1 MKKVEI
7 TPSDLSPDSSIK
19 ISGSKSE
26 SNRVLILNS
35 IFKNIKIGNLSD
47 SDDSVVLKNALE
59 NLNKN
64 IDIHH
69 AGTAMRFLTAYL
81 STLDGGKFILTGS
94 KRMKERPIGIL
105 VDALK
110 NLGFNINYLKKK
122 GYPPLEINGTKSE
135 KSTIKLKSDISSQF
149 ISALIL
155 IGPTFKNGLTIELD
169 GEIISKPYI
178 NLTLNVLKRMGI
190 GYSFRKNIIK
200 IDNVKEINPIKY
212 LIESDWSS
220 SSYFYSIVALDKK
233 INIKLSNFFKESFQ
247 GDSFIEKIFIK
258 LGVKT
263 EFLNQNEILLSPIDD
278 YERPSSLSFNLID
291 NPDLAQT
298 VAVTCLALKIQVKI
312 TGLQTLKI
320 KETDRILALYNEMS
334 KLGAKIIFDDAS
346 IEIIPPV
353 NFNKNIEIFTYDDHR
368 MALSFAPLGLI
379 TPLIINDP
387 DVVTKSFPSY
397 WNDLLQLNFNLKFKN

>member
-35 IFKNIKIGNLSD
+35 IFKNIKISNLSD
-47 SDDSVVLKNALE
+47 SDDTVVLKNALE
-59 NLNKN
+59 NLHKS

-135 KSTIKLKSDISSQF
+135 KSIIKLKSDISSQF

-220 SSYFYSIVALDKK
+220 SSYFYSIVAIDKK

-247 GDSFIEKIFIK
+247 GDSFIEKIFVK

-320 KETDRILALYNEMS
+320 KETDRILALYNELS
-334 KLGAKIIFDDAS
+334 KLGAKIIFDDTS

-353 NFNKNIEIFTYDDHR
+353 NLNKNIEIFTYDDHR

>member
-35 IFKNIKIGNLSD
+35 IFKNIKISNLSD
-47 SDDSVVLKNALE
+47 SDDTVVLKNALE
-59 NLNKN
+59 NLHKS

-135 KSTIKLKSDISSQF
+135 KSIIKLKSDISSQF

-220 SSYFYSIVALDKK
+220 SSYFYSIVAIDKK

-263 EFLNQNEILLSPIDD
+263 EFLNQNEILLSPIND
-278 YERPSSLSFNLID
+278 YKKPSRLSFNLID

-298 VAVTCLALKIQVKI
+298 IAVTCLALKIQVKI

-320 KETDRILALYNEMS
+320 KETDRILALYNELS
-334 KLGAKIIFDDAS
+334 KLGAKIIFDDTS
-346 IEIIPPV
+346 IEIIPPF
-353 NFNKNIEIFTYDDHR
+353 NLNKNIEIFTYDDHR

-379 TPLIINDP
+379 TPLIISDP

>member
-1 MKKVEI
+1 MKKIEI

-135 KSTIKLKSDISSQF
+135 KSIIKLKSDISSQF

-220 SSYFYSIVALDKK
+220 SSYFYSIVAIDKK
-233 INIKLSNFFKESFQ
+233 IKIKLNNFFKESFQ

-263 EFLNQNEILLSPIDD
+263 EFLNQNEILLSPINDFKK
-278 YERPSSLSFNLID
+278 PSSLSFNLID

-320 KETDRILALYNEMS
+320 KETDRILALYNELS
-334 KLGAKIIFDDAS
+334 KLGAKIIFDDTS
-346 IEIIPPV
+346 IEIIPPI
-353 NFNKNIEIFTYDDHR
+353 NLNKNIEIFTYDDHR

>member
-35 IFKNIKIGNLSD
+35 IFKNIKISNLSD
-47 SDDSVVLKNALE
+47 SDDTVVLKNALE
-59 NLNKN
+59 NLHKS

-135 KSTIKLKSDISSQF
+135 KSIIKLKSDISSQF

-200 IDNVKEINPIKY
+200 IDNVKEINPIEY

-220 SSYFYSIVALDKK
+220 SSYFYSIVAIDKK

-247 GDSFIEKIFIK
+247 GDSFIEKIFVK

-263 EFLNQNEILLSPIDD
+263 EFLNQNEILLSPINDFKK
-278 YERPSSLSFNLID
+278 PSSLSFNLID

-320 KETDRILALYNEMS
+320 KETDRILALYNELS
-334 KLGAKIIFDDAS
+334 KLGAKIIFDDTS

-353 NFNKNIEIFTYDDHR
+353 NLNKNIEIFTYDDHR

>member
-35 IFKNIKIGNLSD
+35 IFKNIKISNLSD
-47 SDDSVVLKNALE
+47 SDDTVVLKNALE
-59 NLNKN
+59 NLHKS

-122 GYPPLEINGTKSE
+122 GYPPLEIIGTKSE
-135 KSTIKLKSDISSQF
+135 KSIIKLKSDISSQF

-200 IDNVKEINPIKY
+200 IDNVKEINPTKY

-220 SSYFYSIVALDKK
+220 SSYFYSIVAIDKK

-247 GDSFIEKIFIK
+247 GDSFIEKIFVK

-320 KETDRILALYNEMS
+320 KETDRILALHNELS

-387 DVVTKSFPSY
+387 DVVTKSFRSY

>member
-7 TPSDLSPDSSIK
+7 TPSDLSPVSSIK

-35 IFKNIKIGNLSD
+35 IFKNIKISNLSD
-47 SDDSVVLKNALE
+47 SDDTVVLKNALE
-59 NLNKN
+59 NLHKS

-135 KSTIKLKSDISSQF
+135 KSIIKLKSDISSQF

-220 SSYFYSIVALDKK
+220 SSYFYSIVAIDKK

-263 EFLNQNEILLSPIDD
+263 EFLNQTEILLSPINDFKK
-278 YERPSSLSFNLID
+278 PSSLSFNLID

-320 KETDRILALYNEMS
+320 KETDRILALYNELS
-334 KLGAKIIFDDAS
+334 KLGAKIIFDDTS

-353 NFNKNIEIFTYDDHR
+353 NLNKNIEIFTYDDHR

-387 DVVTKSFPSY
+387 DVVTKSFRSY

>member
-35 IFKNIKIGNLSD
+35 IFKNIKISNLSD
-47 SDDSVVLKNALE
+47 SDDTVVLKNALE
-59 NLNKN
+59 NLHKS

-135 KSTIKLKSDISSQF
+135 KSIIKLKSDISSQF

-200 IDNVKEINPIKY
+200 IDNVKEINPIEY

-220 SSYFYSIVALDKK
+220 SSYFYSIVAIDKK

-263 EFLNQNEILLSPIDD
+263 EFLNQTEILLSPINDFKK
-278 YERPSSLSFNLID
+278 PSSLSFNLID

-334 KLGAKIIFDDAS
+334 KLGAKIIFDDSS

-353 NFNKNIEIFTYDDHR
+353 NLNKNIEIFTYDDHR

-387 DVVTKSFPSY
+387 DVVTKSFRSY

>member
-35 IFKNIKIGNLSD
+35 IFKNIKISNLSD
-47 SDDSVVLKNALE
+47 SDDTVVLKNALE
-59 NLNKN
+59 NLHKS

-135 KSTIKLKSDISSQF
+135 KSIIKLKSDISSQF

-200 IDNVKEINPIKY
+200 IDNVKEINPIEY

-220 SSYFYSIVALDKK
+220 SSYFYSIVAIDKK

-247 GDSFIEKIFIK
+247 GDSFIEKIFTK

-320 KETDRILALYNEMS
+320 KETDRILALHNELS

>member
-35 IFKNIKIGNLSD
+35 IFKNIKISNLSD
-47 SDDSVVLKNALE
+47 SDDTVVLKNALE
-59 NLNKN
+59 NLHKS

-135 KSTIKLKSDISSQF
+135 KSIIKLKSDISSQF

-200 IDNVKEINPIKY
+200 IDNVKEINPIEY

-220 SSYFYSIVALDKK
+220 SSYFYSIVAIDKK

-247 GDSFIEKIFIK
+247 GDSFIEKIFVK

-320 KETDRILALYNEMS
+320 KETDRILALHNELS

-387 DVVTKSFPSY
+387 DVVTKSFRSY

>member
-35 IFKNIKIGNLSD
+35 IFKNIKISNLSD
-47 SDDSVVLKNALE
+47 SDDTVVLKNALE
-59 NLNKN
+59 NLHKS

-135 KSTIKLKSDISSQF
+135 KSIIKLKSDISSQF

-200 IDNVKEINPIKY
+200 IDNVKEINPIEY

-220 SSYFYSIVALDKK
+220 SSYFYSIVAIDKK

-247 GDSFIEKIFIK
+247 GDSFIEKIFVK

-320 KETDRILALYNEMS
+320 KETDRILALYNELS
-334 KLGAKIIFDDAS
+334 KLGAKIIFDDTS
-346 IEIIPPV
+346 IEIIPPI
-353 NFNKNIEIFTYDDHR
+353 NLNKNIEIFTYDDHR

>member
-35 IFKNIKIGNLSD
+35 IFKNIKISNLSD
-47 SDDSVVLKNALE
+47 SDDTVVLKNALE
-59 NLNKN
+59 NLHKS

-135 KSTIKLKSDISSQF
+135 KSIIKLKSDISSQF

-200 IDNVKEINPIKY
+200 IDNVKEINPIEY

-220 SSYFYSIVALDKK
+220 SSYFYSIVAIDKK

-320 KETDRILALYNEMS
+320 KETDRILALYNELS
-334 KLGAKIIFDDAS
+334 KLGAKIIFDDTS

-353 NFNKNIEIFTYDDHR
+353 NLNKNIEIFTYDDHR

-387 DVVTKSFPSY
+387 DVVTKSFRSY

>member
-105 VDALK
+105 VDALR

-135 KSTIKLKSDISSQF
+135 KSIIKLKSDISSQF

-190 GYSFRKNIIK
+190 GCSLRKNIIK
-200 IDNVKEINPIKY
+200 IDNVKEINPIEY

-220 SSYFYSIVALDKK
+220 SSYFYSIVAIDKK

-247 GDSFIEKIFIK
+247 GDSFIEKIFVK

-291 NPDLAQT
+291 SPDLAQT

-320 KETDRILALYNEMS
+320 KETDRILALHNELS

-387 DVVTKSFPSY
+387 DVVTKSFRSY

>member
-59 NLNKN
+59 NLHKN

-135 KSTIKLKSDISSQF
+135 KSIIKLKSDISSQF

-220 SSYFYSIVALDKK
+220 SSYFYSIVAIDKK

-247 GDSFIEKIFIK
+247 GDSFIEKIFTK

-320 KETDRILALYNEMS
+320 KETDRILALYNE
-334 KLGAKIIFDDAS
+334 
-346 IEIIPPV
+346 
-353 NFNKNIEIFTYDDHR
+353 
-368 MALSFAPLGLI
+368 LS
-379 TPLIINDP
+379 
-387 DVVTKSFPSY
+387 
-397 WNDLLQLNFNLKFKN
+397 

>member
-135 KSTIKLKSDISSQF
+135 KSIIKLKSDISSQF

-200 IDNVKEINPIKY
+200 IDNVKEINPIEY

-220 SSYFYSIVALDKK
+220 SSYFYSIVAIDKK

-263 EFLNQNEILLSPIDD
+263 EFLNQTEILLSPINDFKK
-278 YERPSSLSFNLID
+278 PSSLSFNLID

-320 KETDRILALYNEMS
+320 KETDRILALHNELS

-387 DVVTKSFPSY
+387 DVVTKSFRSY

>member
-35 IFKNIKIGNLSD
+35 IFKNIKISNLSD
-47 SDDSVVLKNALE
+47 SDDTVVLKNALE
-59 NLNKN
+59 NLYKS

-135 KSTIKLKSDISSQF
+135 KSIIKLKSDISSQF

-155 IGPTFKNGLTIELD
+155 IGPTLKNGLTIELD

-200 IDNVKEINPIKY
+200 IDNVKEINPIEY

-220 SSYFYSIVALDKK
+220 SSYFYSIVAIDKK

-247 GDSFIEKIFIK
+247 GDSFVEKIFVK

-320 KETDRILALYNEMS
+320 KETDRILALHNELS

-346 IEIIPPV
+346 IEIIPPA

>member
-35 IFKNIKIGNLSD
+35 IFKNIKISNLSD
-47 SDDSVVLKNALE
+47 SDDTVVLKNALE
-59 NLNKN
+59 NLHKS

-135 KSTIKLKSDISSQF
+135 KSIIKLKSDISSQF

-200 IDNVKEINPIKY
+200 IDNVKEINPIEY

-220 SSYFYSIVALDKK
+220 SSYFYSIVAIDKK

-247 GDSFIEKIFIK
+247 GDSFIEKIFVK

-320 KETDRILALYNEMS
+320 KETDRILALHNELS
-334 KLGAKIIFDDAS
+334 KLGAKIIFDDVS

-387 DVVTKSFPSY
+387 DVVTKSFRSY

>member
-1 MKKVEI
+1 MKKIEI

-135 KSTIKLKSDISSQF
+135 KSIIKLKSDISSQF

-200 IDNVKEINPIKY
+200 IDNVKEINPIEY

-220 SSYFYSIVALDKK
+220 SSYFYSIVAIDKK
-233 INIKLSNFFKESFQ
+233 IKIKLNNFFKESFQ

-263 EFLNQNEILLSPIDD
+263 EFLNQNEILLSPINDFKK
-278 YERPSSLSFNLID
+278 PSSLSFNLID

-320 KETDRILALYNEMS
+320 KETDRILALYNELS
-334 KLGAKIIFDDAS
+334 KLGAKIIFDDTS
-346 IEIIPPV
+346 IEIIPPI
-353 NFNKNIEIFTYDDHR
+353 NLNKNIEIFTYDDHR

>member
-35 IFKNIKIGNLSD
+35 IFKNIKISNLSD
-47 SDDSVVLKNALE
+47 SDDTVVLKNALE
-59 NLNKN
+59 NLHKS

-135 KSTIKLKSDISSQF
+135 KSIIKLKSDISSQF

-190 GYSFRKNIIK
+190 GYSFRKNKIK

-220 SSYFYSIVALDKK
+220 SSYFYSIVAIDKK

-247 GDSFIEKIFIK
+247 GDSFIEKIFVK

-320 KETDRILALYNEMS
+320 KETDRILALYNELS
-334 KLGAKIIFDDAS
+334 KLGAKIIFDDTS

-353 NFNKNIEIFTYDDHR
+353 NLNKNIEIFTYDDHR

-387 DVVTKSFPSY
+387 DVVTKSFRSY

>member
-35 IFKNIKIGNLSD
+35 IFKNIKISNLSD
-47 SDDSVVLKNALE
+47 SDDTVVLKNALE
-59 NLNKN
+59 NLYKS

-94 KRMKERPIGIL
+94 KRMKERPIGIF

-135 KSTIKLKSDISSQF
+135 KSIIKLKSDISSQF

-200 IDNVKEINPIKY
+200 IDNVKEINPIEY

-220 SSYFYSIVALDKK
+220 SSYFYSIVAIDKK

-247 GDSFIEKIFIK
+247 GDSFVEKIFVK

-320 KETDRILALYNEMS
+320 KETDRILALHNELS

-346 IEIIPPV
+346 IEIIPPA

>member
-35 IFKNIKIGNLSD
+35 IFKNIKISNLSD
-47 SDDSVVLKNALE
+47 SDDTVVLKNALE
-59 NLNKN
+59 NLHKS

-135 KSTIKLKSDISSQF
+135 KSIIKLKSDISSQF

-220 SSYFYSIVALDKK
+220 SSYFYSIVAIDKK

-320 KETDRILALYNEMS
+320 KETDRILALHNELS

-387 DVVTKSFPSY
+387 DVVTKSFRSY

>member
-35 IFKNIKIGNLSD
+35 IFKNIKISNLSD
-47 SDDSVVLKNALE
+47 SDDTVVLKNALE
-59 NLNKN
+59 NLHKS

-135 KSTIKLKSDISSQF
+135 KSIIKLKSDISSQF

-169 GEIISKPYI
+169 GKIISKPYI

-200 IDNVKEINPIKY
+200 IDNVKEINPIEY

-220 SSYFYSIVALDKK
+220 SSYFYSIVAIDKK

-320 KETDRILALYNEMS
+320 KETDRILALHNELS

>member
-59 NLNKN
+59 NLHKS

-135 KSTIKLKSDISSQF
+135 KSIIKLKSDISSQF

-200 IDNVKEINPIKY
+200 IDNVKEINPIEY

-220 SSYFYSIVALDKK
+220 SSYFYSIVAIDKK

-263 EFLNQNEILLSPIDD
+263 EFLNQNEILLSPINDFKK
-278 YERPSSLSFNLID
+278 PSSLSFNLID

-320 KETDRILALYNEMS
+320 KETDRILALYNELS
-334 KLGAKIIFDDAS
+334 KLGAKIIFDDTS
-346 IEIIPPV
+346 IEIIPPI
-353 NFNKNIEIFTYDDHR
+353 NLNKNIEIFTYDDHR

>member
-35 IFKNIKIGNLSD
+35 IFKNIKISNLSD
-47 SDDSVVLKNALE
+47 SDDTVVLKNALE
-59 NLNKN
+59 NLHKS

-135 KSTIKLKSDISSQF
+135 KSIIKLKSDISSQF

-200 IDNVKEINPIKY
+200 IDNVKEINPIEY

-220 SSYFYSIVALDKK
+220 SSYFYSIVAIDKK

-263 EFLNQNEILLSPIDD
+263 EFLNQTEILLSPINDFKK
-278 YERPSSLSFNLID
+278 PSSLSFNLID

-320 KETDRILALYNEMS
+320 KETDRILALHNELS

-387 DVVTKSFPSY
+387 DVVTKSFRSY